1 MTKIPPL
8 KNIALLIV
16 SVLVSLVL
24 VELGFRLLINLDMVD
39 YPKPDFEK
47 IMHQYSDIKEL
58 VYELKPSFSYQNG
71 LITTNRF
78 GFRDHEYT
86 LSKPDGITRICVIG
100 DSVAF
105 GYKKKY
111 SALPLETT
119 FPKLLESKLNAV
131 SPGQYEVLNFSV
143 TGYNSFQEEVVLK
156 KKVLQFEPD
165 IVILAYVHNDDG
177 YTYGLGDLAREMSPS
192 SLGSRLRSRL
202 ISYLLNR
209 YEAQNARDKW
219 RNLDK
224 VWSLFEQLE
233 IYGKRQSF
241 DVIVLMSVRRGDFE
255 IDDEKHDLVKKRAI
269 AHGFTVVDLKEAW
282 RDINAEVRYGFYM
295 NKGHYSTVGMQRV
308 TDELLEYCK

>member
-1 MTKIPPL
+1 MAKISPL
-8 KNIALLIV
+8 KNIALLFV

-24 VELGFRLLINLDMVD
+24 VDLGFRLLINLDLVD

-47 IMHQYSDIKEL
+47 VIHRYSSIKEL

-71 LITTNRF
+71 LITTNSF
-78 GFRDHEYT
+78 GIRDHEYT

-119 FPKLLESKLNAV
+119 FPKLLESRLNAV
-131 SPGQYEVLNFSV
+131 SPGKYEVLNFSV

-156 KKVLQFEPD
+156 EKVLQFEPD
-165 IVILAYVHNDDG
+165 IVVLSYVHNDDI
-177 YTYGLGDLAREMSPS
+177 YTSGMGDLAREMSPY
-192 SLGSRLRSRL
+192 SLGSRLHSRL

-209 YEAQNARDKW
+209 YEDKNRSEW

-233 IYGKRQSF
+233 IYGERRSF
-241 DVIVLMSVRRGDFE
+241 DVIVVMSIRRGDFE
-255 IDDEKHDLVKKRAI
+255 IDDEKHELVKKRAI
-269 AHGFTVVDLKEAW
+269 AHGFEVFDLKEAW
-282 RDINAEVRYGFYM
+282 RDIDREVRDGFYM
-295 NKGHYSTVGMQRV
+295 NKGHYSTLGMQRV
-308 TDELLEYCK
+308 TDELFRYWE